1 VDYIKRSLEKV
12 VLKASGQY
20 PVVMVCGQRQTG
32 KSTMLRH
39 IAEPDRVYVSF
50 DKAETRRLAQN
61 DPALFFETYG
71 HKLLI
76 DEFQRVP
83 SILLE
88 IKNIVDNATYSG
100 EDSYGMF
107 WLTGSQKFKMMKN
120 VSESLAGR
128 VAVLTMLPMSVRE
141 IEGNEDG
148 PFSPD
153 IGILKAKAYKKKT
166 QREVFEAIFRGGMPR
181 VVAEPELDRDLYYS
195 SYMDT
200 YIERDVSELEQV
212 GKLDDFRN
220 LVTYL
225 AANTGHELVYDNIS
239 KDMGISA
246 PTIKAWVTILER
258 SGLIYILRPYY
269 SNISKRLVKTP
280 KCYFLDTG
288 LAAYLTSWPTAQ
300 TLMNGNAAGAF
311 FETYVVGEILKSWYN
326 SGKEPPLYYYR
337 DVDRKEV
344 DLLMVEAG
352 KLYPMEIKKAK
363 DPLDGGRNFSVLKK
377 FELSGPDSL
386 EVMPGLIL
394 CMADELFP
402 INKKAYLC
410 PVGMI

>member
-1 VDYIKRSLEKV
+1 MDYIKRSMEKV
-12 VLKASGQY
+12 VLRASEQY

-39 IAEPDRVYVSF
+39 LAESDRVYVSF
-50 DKAETRRLAQN
+50 DKAETRRLAEN

-88 IKNIVDNATYSG
+88 IKNIVDNAAYSA
-100 EDSYGMF
+100 EKAYGMF
-107 WLTGSQKFKMMKN
+107 WLTGSQKFRMMKN

-128 VAVLTMLPMSVRE
+128 VAVLTMLPMSERE
-141 IEGNEDG
+141 IDG
-148 PFSPD
+148 SDDSPFSPD
-153 IGILKAKAYKKKT
+153 ISTLKSKPYEKKT
-166 QREVFEAIFRGGMPR
+166 QKEIFDAIFRGGMPR
-181 VVAEPELDRDLYYS
+181 IVTEPELDRDLYYS

-200 YIERDVSELEQV
+200 YIERDVSALEHV

-225 AANTGHELVYDNIS
+225 AANTAHELVYDNIS
-239 KDMGISA
+239 KDMGISS

-258 SGLIYILRPYY
+258 SGIIYILRPYY

-288 LAAYLTSWPTAQ
+288 LASYLTSWPTAE

-326 SGKEPPLYYYR
+326 CGKEPPLYYYR

-363 DPLDGGRNFSVLKK
+363 DPSDPDRYFSVLRN
-377 FELSGPDSL
+377 LGL
-386 EVMPGLIL
+386 EVMPGLVL
-394 CMADELFP
+394 CMADEFFP
-402 INKKAYLC
+402 INRGAYLC
-410 PVGMI
+410 PVGKI